1 MTEVCSEL
9 RYEFM
14 PAGSYAFHHG
24 EYGDKF
30 YIIIQG
36 KVSLL
41 EKNDKF
47 EKVKK
52 ELETQK
58 HLENYPFGKPKKKVR
73 KQLHNDD
80 D

>member
-47 EKVKK
+47 EKLKK

>member
-1 MTEVCSEL
+1 
-9 RYEFM
+9 M

-47 EKVKK
+47 EKLKR

-58 HLENYPFGKPKKKVR
+58 HMENYPFGKPKKKVR

>member
-47 EKVKK
+47 EKLKR

-73 KQLHNDD
+73 K
-80 D
+80 